1 MRAAMMTLMAP
12 LPVAAVKVDAIG
24 ALVNRRL
31 RIVNDHLSL
40 VKEVV
45 SGSCVTLRPSCIVM
59 IVLFSIGR
67 ACSKE
72 A

>member
-45 SGSCVTLRPSCIVM
+45 SGSRVTLRPSCIVM
-59 IVLFSIGR
+59 AVLLSFG
-67 ACSKE
+67 
-72 A
+72 

>member
-45 SGSCVTLRPSCIVM
+45 SGSRVTLRSSCIVM
-59 IVLFSIGR
+59 AVLLSFG
-67 ACSKE
+67 
-72 A
+72 